1 MSKFIGVKMVEA
13 VPMTA
18 IEADKKGYKVGKEVN
33 NGVEHFPNPEGY
45 EVTYPD
51 GYKSWCPKDVFEKNN
66 VLIQGLCGKI
76 APEPNKENESFV
88 QRVIDEYNKLNV
100 KYIKLS
106 AFIDSDKMNEL
117 DKEDQDD
124 LVYQANA
131 MIAYISILN
140 KRINKLLKKY
150 PSKDIKT
157 AFTLDTPYLQ
167 VKIIPGTKCD
177 FATASKYNIAGAYK
191 NCNFNDNEP
200 GTIIL
205 NESGTFWIPDFQSWA
220 TLKELEKPDN
230 KEHIVGFTI
239 KDFELKE
246 NSGIINVEFNRID
259 ISNFDKEECIKEN
272 IKNVIDDNIN
282 NVLK

>member
-18 IEADKKGYKVGKEVN
+18 GEAAKKGYRTPVAESAMDLYIA
-33 NGVEHFPNPEGY
+33 GY

-66 VLIQGLCGKI
+66 VLIQGLCGKMLLK
-76 APEPNKENESFV
+76 PNEEVEPFI
-88 QRVIDEYNKLNV
+88 QRVIDEYNELNV

-124 LVYQANA
+124 LVIQANI
-131 MIAYISILN
+131 MIAGISILN
-140 KRINKLLKKY
+140 KRISRLLKKY
-150 PSKDIKT
+150 PVRDVKDIKD
-157 AFTLDTPYLQ
+157 AFTLNTPYLQ

-191 NCNFNDNEP
+191 NYNFDDDEP

-220 TLKELEKPDN
+220 TLKELEKSDN
-230 KEHIVGFTI
+230 KEYIVGFTI
-239 KDFELKE
+239 KNFDLKE

-259 ISNFDKEECIKEN
+259 ISHFDKKECIEEN
-272 IKNVIDDNIN
+272 VKNVIDNAIN